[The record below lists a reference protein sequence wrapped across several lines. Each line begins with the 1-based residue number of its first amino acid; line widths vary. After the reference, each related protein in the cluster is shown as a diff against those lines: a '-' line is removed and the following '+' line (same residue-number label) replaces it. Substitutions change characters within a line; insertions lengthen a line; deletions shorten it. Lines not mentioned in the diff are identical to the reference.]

1 MIHIYNTLSRKK
13 DKFQPIHEGKVGF
26 YLCGP
31 TVYDKAHLGHGRS
44 ATAFDIIR
52 RYFIYRGFDVNFV
65 SNYTDID
72 DKMINRANKREISVK
87 DLADEVIPMYK
98 EDYGRLKIMEATT
111 HPKATEYIDSIID
124 LIKQLERK
132 DAVYELE
139 DGVYFDIK
147 KFPQYGKLSGQKLD
161 DLQMGARV
169 AVNEN
174 KKNPQDFA
182 VWKKEKPG
190 EPSWDS
196 PWGKGRPGWHIECS
210 AMSMS
215 LFGESF
221 DIHGGGADLTFPHHE
236 CEIAQSE
243 TATGKTFA
251 NYWIHNGF
259 ININEE
265 KMSKSLGNFITL
277 RDLLD
282 QYSGEIIRFLFL
294 QTHYRSPINFTDDLL
309 EQAQNTLS
317 RIHDFVKM
325 VMRNKQEGD
334 VHNEIQEFITKSQ
347 EKFETSMDDDFETSG
362 AIAAV
367 FDLIKNVNIFLQES
381 QLSSGD
387 QKILM
392 EYLNKIDEI
401 FAVLVPKADDEISNE
416 IQNLIKERKE
426 ARANKDWAKSDEIRD
441 KLKAEGIILEDSD
454 GETIWKR
461 I

>member
-1 MIHIYNTLSRKK
+1 MHIYNTLTRRKEEFK
-13 DKFQPIHEGKVGF
+13 PINEGKVNF

-44 ATAFDIIR
+44 ATAFDIVR
-52 RYFIYRGFDVNFV
+52 RYFIYRKFDVNFV

-72 DKMINRANKREISVK
+72 DKMINRANERGISVQE
-87 DLADEVIPMYK
+87 LADEIIPMYK
-98 EDYGRLKIMEATT
+98 EDYARLKIMEATT
-111 HPKATEYIDSIID
+111 HPKATEYIGAILNLITD
-124 LIKQLERK
+124 LKEK
-132 DAVYELE
+132 NAVYELE
-139 DGVYFDIK
+139 DGMYFDIK
-147 KFPQYGKLSGQKLD
+147 KFPQYGKLSGQNLE

-169 AVNEN
+169 AVNEK

-182 VWKKEKPG
+182 VWKKAKPG
-190 EPSWDS
+190 EPAWDS

-210 AMSMS
+210 AMSMT

-243 TATGKTFA
+243 TATGKPFA
-251 NYWIHNGF
+251 NYWMHNGF

-277 RDLLD
+277 RDLLN
-282 QYSGEIIRFLFL
+282 QYSGEIIRFLYL
-294 QTHYRSPINFTDDLL
+294 QTHYRSPINFTDDLVK
-309 EQAQNTLS
+309 QAENTLV

-325 VMRNKQEGD
+325 IRRDKINGQL
-334 VHNEIQEFITKSQ
+334 HNEIKEFIAQSK

-367 FDLIKNVNIFLQES
+367 FDLIKNVNVFLQAN
-381 QLSSGD
+381 QLSSAD
-387 QKILM
+387 QSALM
-392 EYLNKIDEI
+392 EYLNAIDTV
-401 FAVLVPKADDEISNE
+401 FALIVPKIDDEIDDE
-416 IQNLIKERKE
+416 IKALIK
-426 ARANKDWAKSDEIRD
+426 AREDARLNKDWAKSDEIRD
-441 KLKAEGIILEDSD
+441 QLKSKGIILEDSSN
-454 GETIWKR
+454 GTIWKR